1 MTIDHVALWMTLGGS
16 LLSVILLAL
25 NRFARFSDRTLD
37 DVVEFLIDPEHERS
51 REVFDS
57 AVEQELRF
65 LKVKRNFRRTQRRRL
80 DLARRYFRTML
91 HDMRVVVD
99 WANTEW
105 NDMLYLHAEDE
116 YDVETRELIDAIHLL
131 DLTMAAL
138 TRDAGVH
145 VARVREVHVLGHLV
159 NAQPRHRLPRAAFVV
174 VHQLLDLGA
183 LERRMDA
190 LDCRTLCADER
201 MTAHTRADGGHTG
214 IRRLVR
220 SVVAVETVHAEPLHV
235 HRVREVDRLLWL
247 AALR

>member
-116 YDVETRELIDAIHLL
+116 YDVETRELMKTVRKKGKLFLILALLRLAHIVFLSVSLKIGILPVPGISRLYKMAGIDLL
-131 DLTMAAL
+131 KLYDQVKQAA
-138 TRDAGVH
+138 
-145 VARVREVHVLGHLV
+145 
-159 NAQPRHRLPRAAFVV
+159 AQ
-174 VHQLLDLGA
+174 
-183 LERRMDA
+183 
-190 LDCRTLCADER
+190 
-201 MTAHTRADGGHTG
+201 
-214 IRRLVR
+214 
-220 SVVAVETVHAEPLHV
+220 
-235 HRVREVDRLLWL
+235 W
-247 AALR
+247 